1 MNGTRNTRQA
11 AALLAVAIGT
21 LCGTAAAQ
29 GNAAAPAAG
38 GGTAATAR
46 EDESLLQEI
55 VITADRRRSFG
66 ADLVQAGTF
75 RGAELIDT
83 PLTVNV
89 LPRELLDAQQ
99 ATQLHDA
106 LRNTAG
112 VTSAQLNNA
121 VYSNMSVRGIVVEN
135 RGNYRLNGSLPVVNL
150 IDLPLENKERV
161 EVLKGVSALYYGFTT
176 PSGIVNLTSK
186 RPPAERV
193 LDMTVFSN
201 QHGTLGGHVDFGQQ
215 TADGRFG
222 VRINALL
229 ADLDIGVDETRGE
242 RSFVSLAADWKPT
255 DALTL
260 QLDIEHIE
268 KSMSEPTTYFVAT
281 PAAGAAVVLPPL
293 PDAERNLGGAWQQ
306 GDGYADNVLLSAR
319 YRLARDWEFSA
330 QAGRSYLKRDRY
342 FSQFQNFNLATG
354 DGRIAVTLTNG
365 NVNENNNYRA
375 ELSGAFFTGPL
386 KHEVTFGY
394 THNKREAEVPTNPTC
409 NFPTAATATCAAS
422 TFQPNL
428 FRRIALPE
436 LPLPARVVRT
446 ASSITDKGLY
456 AFNRI
461 SYAEWLQVL
470 VGLRRADYSSVNQVL
485 VAPTS
490 RSTYEVKE
498 TTPAVGVVIKP
509 REWLSLYGT
518 YIEGLEEGGIAGAAQ
533 LNAGEVLPPNTS
545 EQYELGIKAE
555 FGKVLATVAYF
566 DIDRASSFVNTAI
579 NRFVQDG
586 RTAYQGFEFS
596 AAGEVTDAFSVYFT
610 AMTLDAKQERT
621 ATAALRGLRPENAPK
636 FTASLFAEYR
646 IAAVPGLSVSAGVF
660 HVGDR
665 PINQANIAFA
675 DGYTTYD
682 VGARYETQI
691 SGRSTTFRLYADN
704 VTDERY
710 WAATASSL
718 LNANLPPT
726 VKFSVT
732 TRFGVTD

>member
-1 MNGTRNTRQA
+1 MEYKQSRS
-11 AALLAVAIGT
+11 AVSVASLVIAGISV
-21 LCGTAAAQ
+21 GGQAAAQ
-29 GNAAAPAAG
+29 GPATTQGRA
-38 GGTAATAR
+38 
-46 EDESLLQEI
+46 DESLLQEI
-55 VITADRRRSFG
+55 VITADRRKSFG

-121 VYSNMSVRGIVVEN
+121 IYSNMSVRGIVVEN

-193 LDMTVFSN
+193 FDVTVFAN
-201 QHGTLGGHVDFGQQ
+201 QHGTLGGHIDFGQQ
-215 TADGRFG
+215 SDDGRFG
-222 VRINALL
+222 IRVNALT
-229 ADLDIGVDETRGE
+229 ADLDIGVDETKGD
-242 RSFVSLAADWKPT
+242 RSFVSVAADWKPT

-260 QLDIEHIE
+260 QLDVEHIE

-281 PAAGAAVVLPPL
+281 PAAGAAPILPPL
-293 PDAERNLGGAWQQ
+293 PDAKRNLGGEWQQ
-306 GDGYADNVLLSAR
+306 GDGYEDNVLLSAR
-319 YRLARDWEFSA
+319 YRFARDWEFSA

-342 FSQFQNFNLATG
+342 FSQFQNFNLTTG

-365 NVNENNNYRA
+365 NVNENNNYRG
-375 ELSGAFFTGPL
+375 ELSGAFFTGAL

-394 THNKREAEVPTNPTC
+394 THNKRETEVPTNPTC
-409 NFPTAATATCAAS
+409 NFPTPASATCAAS

-428 FRRIALPE
+428 FRKVALPA

-446 ASSITDKGLY
+446 ASAITDKGLY
-456 AFNRI
+456 AFDRI
-461 SYAEWLQVL
+461 SYDEWLQVL
-470 VGLRRADYSSVNQVL
+470 IGLRRADYSSVNQVL

-490 RSTYEVKE
+490 RTSYAVKE

-509 REWLSLYGT
+509 RQNLSIYGT
-518 YIEGLEEGGIAGAAQ
+518 FIEGLEEGGIAGAAQ
-533 LNAGEVLPPNTS
+533 VNAGEVLPPNTS
-545 EQYELGIKAE
+545 EQYEIGVKAE
-555 FGKVLATVAYF
+555 LGKVLATVAYF
-566 DIDRASSFVNTAI
+566 DIDRASSFVNTTI

-586 RTAYQGFEFS
+586 RTSYKGFELS
-596 AAGEVTDAFSVYFT
+596 AAGEVGESLSLYFT

-636 FTASLFAEYR
+636 FSASLFAEYR
-646 IAAVPGLSVSAGVF
+646 VAAIPGLSLSAGMF
-660 HVGDR
+660 HVGNR
-665 PINQANIAFA
+665 AINQANIAFA
-675 DGYTTYD
+675 EGYTAYD
-682 VGARYETQI
+682 IGARYDTEI
-691 SGRSTTFRLYADN
+691 AGNSTTFRLYADN
-704 VTDERY
+704 VTDESY
-710 WAATASSL
+710 WSATASSL

-726 VKFSVT
+726 VKISVT
-732 TRFGVTD
+732 TRFGTGN